1 MTAKIQSCLFA
12 SRAMSEGH
20 MPVGNIVEEVDF
32 ALIEQQSSS
41 NGVHRSIAPTLVEEA
56 AVTI

>member
-1 MTAKIQSCLFA
+1 
-12 SRAMSEGH
+12 